1 MVAQVPVLDHA
12 LVKLVLLDVL
22 DAVDHVPDHVRVRLA
37 LLIVQGAQVP
47 AQVVKVVQHHV
58 WITAHQ
64 VVRVSAPVVRIPVTE
79 VVDLVVLVAIQLAR
93 MIAMDAVVHVIMLV
107 AKLVSLNVQLLAT
120 RHA

>member
-47 AQVVKVVQHHV
+47 ARVVKVVQHHV
-58 WITAHQ
+58 WITAHR
-64 VVRVSAPVVRIPVTE
+64 VVRVSAPVVRMTVLE
-79 VVDLVVLVAIQLAR
+79 DAVQVVLVAIQLAR

-120 RHA
+120 RHV

>member
-37 LLIVQGAQVP
+37 LLIVQDAVDHV
-47 AQVVKVVQHHV
+47 QVVKDAPHHV

-64 VVRVSAPVVRIPVTE
+64 VVRVNAPVVRIPVTE